1 MRFFFLYCFLFSYSV
16 FSQINIDKT
25 IFNEVCGKY
34 QKYEIEVRL
43 DANTQQ
49 SVNNFIFQ
57 IEYHKINPFDPSNI
71 SLEAIF
77 TSPTGKKVKRFG
89 FYYQPFKADRNFD
102 KWKTD
107 ATNFP
112 WRIRFAPDEIGEWK
126 CEVYCL
132 LNASE
137 KSSSHFFSFDC
148 TPSFHKG
155 FLVIDSSDNK
165 KTNRYLSYS
174 ETKEPFLSVSNNI
187 SSGGFLSYKPSQ
199 NSRQLHG
206 IEYLIE
212 AGGNFTRFDM
222 QPQAALPDWPMID
235 NYSSKLDEMYAFDKI
250 VELCENNNVYFI
262 VFRHHVELMNSRT
275 NPGGSDWSG
284 VSWFDNPYRK
294 KLELQSK
301 KDYFLDSVAKVW
313 QKNSL
318 RYVFSRWG
326 YSPNFTFYGYSEV
339 DNWYKDLLEEEEK
352 VDTKFSEKSALSLFT
367 KWFVDQ
373 KKYILDSLNK
383 NMLFSNSYS
392 VVPKLEKRKRFDGM
406 FANSDIVS
414 LHDYETIK
422 DVNYKNRYN
431 TLTKNRE
438 LFQKPVLLEEM
449 GISDNKL
456 KIYCCTGI
464 EYHNSIWSTSMMG
477 GIGTGMDWWWDRGV
491 QDFGY
496 HLDLKVL
503 SDFFKNI
510 PLNQLELTPQ
520 KWSDKK
526 VEKRKIEN
534 FALVS
539 QNKDTVI
546 GWVHNATF
554 YWRNLVNDL
563 PCLQEL
569 LDKGKLASKC
579 IVGEGHDLNEEGL
592 GDYNLARFEDGFT
605 FTGGVQPIISDT
617 IVNNP
622 IFKVKHLKKSFGMSK
637 NWYEVTFYEVNAKRL
652 IEAKKVTQTISSNLN
667 GNIKIHVPN
676 MDKVNPDYAYK
687 IEFIGKS
694 RRSRGGVLTD

>member
-1 MRFFFLYCFLFSYSV
+1 MRLFFLLCCCFSFSV
-16 FSQINIDKT
+16 WTQISIEKIQCDK
-25 IFNEVCGKY
+25 VCGKFE
-34 QKYEIEVRL
+34 KLEIKLQL
-43 DANTQQ
+43 DKATNQ
-49 SVNNFIFQ
+49 SVNNFVFRRNLQ
-57 IEYHKINPFDPSNI
+57 SINPFDPNKI

-77 TSPTGKKVKRFG
+77 TAPSGKKVKRYG
-89 FYYQPFKADRNFD
+89 FYFQPYKANILYDRWEKD
-102 KWKTD
+102 TT
-107 ATNFP
+107 AFP
-112 WRIRFAPDEIGEWK
+112 WRVRFAPDEIGVWS
-126 CEVYCL
+126 CEVFYTVNSKDLSDSKHISIEC
-132 LNASE
+132 
-137 KSSSHFFSFDC
+137 KSSH
-148 TPSFHKG
+148 HKG
-155 FLVIDSSDNK
+155 YLVIDSNIEKSS
-165 KTNRYLSYS
+165 NRYLSYS
-174 ETKEPFLSVSNNI
+174 EDKSPFFSVSNNI

-199 NSRQLHG
+199 NQRHLQG
-206 IEYLIE
+206 IENLID

-235 NYSSKLDEMYAFDKI
+235 NYSSKLDEMYAFDNI

-262 VFRHHVELMNSRT
+262 VFRHHVELLNSRT

-294 KLELQSK
+294 ALDLQSK
-301 KDYFLDSVAKVW
+301 KDYFSDSIAKVW
-313 QKNSL
+313 QMNSL

-326 YSPNFTFYGYSEV
+326 YSPNFSFYGYSEV
-339 DNWYKDLLEEEEK
+339 DNWYKDLLEEEQK
-352 VDTKFSEKSALSLFT
+352 LDSKFSEKSALSLFS

-373 KKYILDSLNK
+373 KQYILDSLNK

-392 VVPKLEKRKRFDGM
+392 VVPKLEKRKHFDGL
-406 FANSDIVS
+406 FSNSDIVS

-422 DVNYKNRYN
+422 DVNYKNRFN
-431 TLTKNRE
+431 TLTKNSE

-464 EYHNSIWSTSMMG
+464 EYHNSIWSTAMMG

-496 HLDLKVL
+496 QFDLKPL

-520 KWSDKK
+520 KWSDGN
-526 VEKRKIEN
+526 VDKRTIEN

-539 QNKDTVI
+539 QNKDTVL

-554 YWRNLVNDL
+554 YWRNLVKEM

-569 LDKGKLASKC
+569 MEKGKLTYPC
-579 IVGEGHDLNEEGL
+579 FVGEGHDLNEEGL
-592 GDYNLARFEDGFT
+592 GDYNLARFEDSFT
-605 FTGGVQPIISDT
+605 FTGGIQPIISDT

-622 IFKVKHLKKSFGMSK
+622 IFKVKHLKKSFGFSK

-652 IEAKKVTQTISSNLN
+652 IEAKKETQTVSSNLN
-667 GNIKIHVPN
+667 GGVKIHVPN
-676 MDKVNPDYAYK
+676 LDQVNPDYAYK
-687 IEFIGKS
+687 IKYIGKY
-694 RRSRGGVLTD
+694 RRN

>member
-16 FSQINIDKT
+16 FSQVDIDKT
-25 IFNEVCGKY
+25 IFNKVCGKY

-57 IEYHKINPFDPSNI
+57 IEHHKINPFDPSNI

-112 WRIRFAPDEIGEWK
+112 WRIRFSPDEIGEWK

-199 NSRQLHG
+199 NSRQLQG

-294 KLELQSK
+294 ALDLQFK
-301 KDYFLDSVAKVW
+301 KDYFTDSVAKVW

-339 DNWYKDLLEEEEK
+339 DNWYKDLLEEEQK

-477 GIGTGMDWWWDRGV
+477 GIGTGMDWWWDRGI

-496 HLDLKVL
+496 HLDLKPL

-510 PLNQLELTPQ
+510 PLNQLEFTPQ
-520 KWSDKK
+520 RWSDAN
-526 VEKRKIEN
+526 VDKRTIEN

-539 QNKDTVI
+539 KNKDTVL

-592 GDYNLARFEDGFT
+592 GDYNLARFEDSFT
-605 FTGGVQPIISDT
+605 FTGGVQPIMSDT

-622 IFKVKHLKKSFGMSK
+622 IFKVKHLKKSFGFSK
-637 NWYEVTFYEVNAKRL
+637 NWYEVTFYEINSKRL
-652 IEAKKVTQTISSNLN
+652 TEAKKVTQIVSSNLN
-667 GNIKIHVPN
+667 GTINIHVPN

-687 IEFIGKS
+687 IKYIGKY
-694 RRSRGGVLTD
+694 RNR